1 MTEHAISKAERNDL
15 LVIAQQKLDEVNR
28 GNSFVAGTSKHG
40 QHSMKGFAASS
51 LLSTLLYVAL
61 MSYKVDDMKAMLKH
75 VDMESYEQWEAL
87 LAVLHSPEF
96 HVKERL
102 LQNERASR
110 IFERK
115 NQYKMKA
122 EQLATSRTAIKCK
135 FDEVQR
141 ISNETCNEMSKTI
154 NILQREVSELNQK
167 LYDAHAKIEMERK
180 LVESLKEEAVSKDI
194 AIDNLNQQLKSANE
208 DALSAATVLC
218 ESKSRVE
225 SIESKL
231 SQNASLSE
239 HLTSFSENLQSFL
252 RKSTV
257 ELLAEAKKESN
268 AQMEDRVV
276 LSGISLRSQ
285 EIHEVL
291 LQVKS
296 QSQVDIDEIC
306 ESIRSTMFEV
316 FQQLCHTLDNQN
328 THTKPRSSDKEYE
341 LNNDSEQ
348 NATDRNSTDAF
359 VQHVLSEAFAT
370 TLCT

>member
-1 MTEHAISKAERNDL
+1 
-15 LVIAQQKLDEVNR
+15 
-28 GNSFVAGTSKHG
+28 
-40 QHSMKGFAASS
+40 
-51 LLSTLLYVAL
+51 
-61 MSYKVDDMKAMLKH
+61 
-75 VDMESYEQWEAL
+75 
-87 LAVLHSPEF
+87 
-96 HVKERL
+96 VKERL

-154 NILQREVSELNQK
+154 NILQQEVSELNQK
-167 LYDAHAKIEMERK
+167 LHDAHAKIEMERK

-194 AIDNLNQQLKSANE
+194 AIGNLNQQLKSAKEDALELNKKLHDAHAKIEMERKLVQSLKEEAVSKDIAIDNLNQQLKSANA
-208 DALSAATVLC
+208 DALSAATELC

-225 SIESKL
+225 SIESQL
-231 SQNASLSE
+231 SQIASLSE

-252 RKSTV
+252 RKSNV
-257 ELLAEAKKESN
+257 ELLVEAKKESN

-359 VQHVLSEAFAT
+359 VQHVLSEAFAA